1 MEKGDMDNEFQG
13 KIMVQVARYEDLK
26 DEKIALVEKYEDK
39 IAKLE
44 QEQSRSIQE
53 LENAQAAVRD
63 DKDQEING
71 MEEDLA
77 QLKRKFDEIER

>member
-1 MEKGDMDNEFQG
+1 
-13 KIMVQVARYEDLK
+13 MVQVARYEDLK